1 MPGVNTF
8 TMTCSGSG
16 ASGSASVDVE
26 GYRNMEGIA
35 ADGYISGSEICVDE
49 NDDWICGDNEA
60 STTSDNDGKFLIK
73 YSNGNLLSIGGTDF
87 DSQIQLDNF
96 LISHA
101 LSGYTDFKVV
111 TPITTIASFMES
123 PSNIN
128 AALGIDSSIDIT
140 IFDPVANKGDGG
152 INDFL
157 YEKGNQLTV
166 LAFALQNITNDLN
179 STTETTQDHFEA
191 IAEEIEKEFTE
202 TSTKVDIETE
212 AFVTK
217 VTENIIQLKNLS
229 LDADTKSNTIKALSG
244 VMPVIQIKSTDTL
257 TTSVIRF
264 GISTF
269 QTDIQTI
276 ANGTASSE
284 LLTSYTEDLLN
295 YIATDQ
301 SIDADDIAPDIST
314 VQDSVTIDE
323 DTDINIDVLLN
334 DSYVTSSPFT
344 LTATNPTNG
353 TINILSDIVKYSP
366 ELDYFGNDS
375 FTYTLKQGDKTS
387 SSNVNIV
394 IEGINDKPTINI
406 ASTITVNEGDT
417 EVGTVLTSDAD
428 EDELTLSITGTDADS
443 FNLSDSNVI
452 TFKEAPVYAT
462 KSSYSIT
469 LSLTDGIE
477 TVTKDVTVLISNIN
491 KDGPIFTSQAT
502 FAANENQT
510 AIGTVTATD
519 SAGDDFSFTISGSE
533 LEITSAGVLTF
544 ISAPDY
550 ETKTSYT
557 ATVTATDVQNN
568 SNSQD
573 ITVNVTDL
581 NDNSPVITSNNTF
594 SADENQT
601 SVGTVT
607 ASDADQGDSVTFTI
621 SGNDLAITTSGV
633 VTFISAPD
641 YETQTSYTATVT
653 ASDGV
658 NSSTQDLTVN
668 VSNLNDNTPVITSNN
683 TFSADENQTSVGTVT
698 ATDADGDS
706 LTYSLSGTDASSLSI
721 SSSGVLTFNN
731 APDYETKNSYAV
743 TVSVSDGSNSVSQD
757 LTISINDKNDNSP
770 VITSNNT
777 FSADENQTSV
787 GTVTAT
793 DADGSSLTYSL
804 SGTDASSLSI
814 SSSGV
819 LTFNSAPDYETKNS
833 YSIIANVAD
842 ETETTSQSI
851 TINIINLND
860 NVPVI
865 SSGASFN
872 ADENQTSVGTVSASD
887 ADGDSLSY
895 SLSGT
900 DAGSLAISNT
910 GVITFNNA
918 PDYEAKTSY
927 SITAAVTD
935 GATSVSQNIT
945 ISIVNLNDNSPVISS
960 GDTYN
965 AAENQTA
972 VGTVSA
978 SDADGDSITF
988 SIGGTDASS
997 FSISSS
1003 GVITFNSAPD
1013 YEVKNSYSINTSVS
1027 DGTNSVTQNITVNV
1041 VDVSEATVSGTA
1053 YTSRY
1058 TVLDTDIPNTDWFSS
1073 VSNNTVAAAQ
1083 VVVNPSII
1091 SGYVGVNDTLDVYKI
1106 STSSSM
1112 IANLDVVDYV
1122 DNNKELRLQIY
1133 NSNGTDR
1140 EWSYTSASV
1149 EENQTIVLPNGG
1161 DYLVVVSQ
1169 LNGDSKYILTIGQRY
1184 DISSATASTDFIPD
1198 FIPNEF
1204 IAYRSEVLALNKST
1218 QPIDEKAQ
1226 KIVEDNKTK
1235 LSKITGESFDEF
1247 GVKSLVMPEQIENS
1261 HSTNSFLIDES
1272 SGLEQLSQKQI
1283 TYLKHW
1289 SVLQELRSLSNE
1301 IIFDFQYQEELLAFT
1316 KDPSYGLQWN
1326 LERVQLEPALNAIG
1340 QDVKN
1345 VAVAVIDS
1353 GGPTPSSPAWNE
1365 SNLIDGGF
1373 DFVYGDNNS
1382 IDYFATSSYTG
1393 NKASHGTHVSTTIAL
1408 KNNNVGFNGYAVHAL
1423 NINVFDQNPN
1433 RAQIIPNS
1441 TTNAVLYA
1449 AGLTNDSG
1457 LFAPNTI
1464 PIKVINLSL
1473 KQSGNVSYPTAYC
1486 QVMSDA
1492 ISQGI
1497 TVVAAA
1503 GNDQDTSPGLVS
1515 YPASC
1520 NGVVSVGATN
1530 SGGGIA
1536 FYSQQNSS
1544 VDISAPGGDPYDRN
1558 GDGLQDGIPA
1568 FQDDNLAEVLNGTS
1582 MAAPQASAAIA
1593 LMYSVDS
1600 SMTPSRV
1607 NNMIAAGEMSDDR
1620 GATGKDNAFGYGEL
1634 NVAKA
1639 IENVLEDISSDTTF
1653 AYTDV
1658 PYLNFATNTTQL
1670 NVSLNK
1676 VGTGS
1681 LSVTSLSADNTSG
1694 LTYNDGSANSD
1705 GFGTYTIFIDR
1716 SSLPQGEF
1724 SNTVYFNLSNNEK
1737 VAVKIYYNVGS
1748 LRSAPNIG
1756 KVYIAMY
1763 NASDNSL
1770 WGSLTTELDGSVGF
1784 TASNVAPGDYYI
1796 LTSTDIDDNNTVCE
1810 FGELCQYYPP
1820 IGDQRSEFTVGSSNL
1835 SGYEIF
1841 VESRERYGGS
1851 QAASINA
1858 KPNNETGVNL
1868 YLQDSSMVGTG
1879 KISLTS
1885 PLLPNN
1891 IMLKGSK
1898 SFTEE

>member
-1 MPGVNTF
+1 MTASDGVN
-8 TMTCSGSG
+8 
-16 ASGSASVDVE
+16 SA
-26 GYRNMEGIA
+26 
-35 ADGYISGSEICVDE
+35 
-49 NDDWICGDNEA
+49 
-60 STTSDNDGKFLIK
+60 T
-73 YSNGNLLSIGGTDF
+73 
-87 DSQIQLDNF
+87 Q
-96 LISHA
+96 
-101 LSGYTDFKVV
+101 
-111 TPITTIASFMES
+111 
-123 PSNIN
+123 NI
-128 AALGIDSSIDIT
+128 SIDI
-140 IFDPVANKGDGG
+140 V
-152 INDFL
+152 
-157 YEKGNQLTV
+157 
-166 LAFALQNITNDLN
+166 
-179 STTETTQDHFEA
+179 
-191 IAEEIEKEFTE
+191 
-202 TSTKVDIETE
+202 
-212 AFVTK
+212 
-217 VTENIIQLKNLS
+217 
-229 LDADTKSNTIKALSG
+229 
-244 VMPVIQIKSTDTL
+244 
-257 TTSVIRF
+257 
-264 GISTF
+264 
-269 QTDIQTI
+269 
-276 ANGTASSE
+276 
-284 LLTSYTEDLLN
+284 
-295 YIATDQ
+295 
-301 SIDADDIAPDIST
+301 
-314 VQDSVTIDE
+314 
-323 DTDINIDVLLN
+323 
-334 DSYVTSSPFT
+334 
-344 LTATNPTNG
+344 
-353 TINILSDIVKYSP
+353 
-366 ELDYFGNDS
+366 
-375 FTYTLKQGDKTS
+375 
-387 SSNVNIV
+387 
-394 IEGINDKPTINI
+394 
-406 ASTITVNEGDT
+406 
-417 EVGTVLTSDAD
+417 
-428 EDELTLSITGTDADS
+428 
-443 FNLSDSNVI
+443 
-452 TFKEAPVYAT
+452 
-462 KSSYSIT
+462 
-469 LSLTDGIE
+469 
-477 TVTKDVTVLISNIN
+477 
-491 KDGPIFTSQAT
+491 
-502 FAANENQT
+502 
-510 AIGTVTATD
+510 
-519 SAGDDFSFTISGSE
+519 
-533 LEITSAGVLTF
+533 
-544 ISAPDY
+544 
-550 ETKTSYT
+550 
-557 ATVTATDVQNN
+557 
-568 SNSQD
+568 
-573 ITVNVTDL
+573 DL
-581 NDNSPVITSNNTF
+581 NDNSPIFTSNNTF

-601 SVGTVT
+601 AVGTVT
-607 ASDADQGDSVTFTI
+607 ATDADQGDSVTFTI
-621 SGNDLAITTSGV
+621 SGNDLEITADGELTF
-633 VTFISAPD
+633 VTAPD

-658 NSSTQDLTVN
+658 NSATQDLTVN
-668 VSNLNDNTPVITSNN
+668 VSNL
-683 TFSADENQTSVGTVT
+683 
-698 ATDADGDS
+698 
-706 LTYSLSGTDASSLSI
+706 
-721 SSSGVLTFNN
+721 
-731 APDYETKNSYAV
+731 
-743 TVSVSDGSNSVSQD
+743 
-757 LTISINDKNDNSP
+757 NDNSP

-777 FSADENQTSV
+777 FSADENQTAAGTVTATDDDGDSLTYSLTGTDASSLSV
-787 GTVTAT
+787 SSSGVLTFNSAPDYETKNSYALTVSVSDGINSVSQDISISINDKDDNAPVITSNATFTADENQTAIGTVTAT
-793 DADGSSLTYSL
+793 DADGSTLTYSL
-804 SGTDASSLSI
+804 TGADASSVSI

-833 YSIIANVAD
+833 YAITANVAD
-842 ETETTSQSI
+842 SDNTTTQDI
-851 TINIINLND
+851 TVNINNLND

-910 GVITFNNA
+910 GVITFNSA

-972 VGTVSA
+972 VGSVTA
-978 SDADGDSITF
+978 ADADGDTLSY
-988 SIGGTDASS
+988 SLSGTDASS
-997 FSISSS
+997 LSISSS
-1003 GVITFNSAPD
+1003 GVITFNSAPN

-1122 DNNKELRLQIY
+1122 NDNKELRLQIY
-1133 NSNGTDR
+1133 ESNGAAR
-1140 EWSYTSASV
+1140 EYSYTSAST
-1149 EENQTIVLPNGG
+1149 ETNQTIVLPNGG

-1184 DISSATASTDFIPD
+1184 DISSTTASTDFIPD

-1204 IAYRSEVLALNKST
+1204 IAYRSEVLALNNLT
-1218 QPIDEKAQ
+1218 QSIDEKSQ

-1289 SVLQELRSLSNE
+1289 SVLQELRSLSDE
-1301 IIFDFQYQEELLAFT
+1301 IIFDFQYEEELVSFT
-1316 KDPSYGLQWN
+1316 RDPLYGLQWN
-1326 LERVQLEPALNAIG
+1326 LDRVQLEPALNAIG

-1353 GGPTPSSPAWNE
+1353 GGPSPSSPAWNQ
-1365 SNLIDGGF
+1365 SNLIDGGL

-1393 NKASHGTHVSTTIAL
+1393 NEASHGTHVSTTIAL
-1408 KNNNVGFNGYAVHAL
+1408 KNNNVDFNGYAVHAL

-1433 RAQIIPNS
+1433 RTPIIANS
-1441 TTNAVLYA
+1441 TENAVLYA
-1449 AGLTNDSG
+1449 AGLPNVSG
-1457 LFAPNTI
+1457 LVAPNTI

-1473 KQSGNVSYPTAYC
+1473 KKVGNISYPTAYC

-1530 SGGGIA
+1530 SGGSITY
-1536 FYSQQNSS
+1536 YSQQNSS
-1544 VDISAPGGDPYDRN
+1544 VDISAPGGDTVDRDGN
-1558 GDGLQDGIPA
+1558 GVADTILAYGNDSQPAGLG
-1568 FQDDNLAEVLNGTS
+1568 GTS
-1582 MAAPQASAAIA
+1582 MAAPQVSAAIA

-1681 LSVTSLSADNTSG
+1681 LSVTSLSADNASG

-1705 GFGTYTIFIDR
+1705 GFGLYTIFIDR

-1724 SNTVYFNLSNNEK
+1724 SNTIYFNLSNNEK

-1820 IGDQRSEFTVGSSNL
+1820 IGDQRTEFTVGSSNL
-1835 SGYEIF
+1835 TGYEIF
-1841 VESRERYGGS
+1841 VESLERYGGS

-1858 KPNNETGVNL
+1858 KPNKETGVNL
-1868 YLQDSSMVGTG
+1868 YLQDSSMIGSG

-1891 IMLKGSK
+1891 IIIKGSK
-1898 SFTEE
+1898 SFTEELN